1 VSRFAA
7 TAFNFLACSQSL
19 FLFGSRREVFFP
31 GILAV
36 WDMGAF
42 ALRSTLLAL
51 TVSVVTSL
59 RCAPA
64 HNTFTTQMAARHSAP
79 RAASSPPTDFK
90 QLAVYP
96 LATAGEFAV
105 IASLFKAIDT
115 TVGVLPSFIVP
126 PIFLF
131 LSLRS
136 RVFALL
142 PAKRPPRGGFEGSAT
157 PKDVK
162 RP

>member
-1 VSRFAA
+1 M
-7 TAFNFLACSQSL
+7 N
-19 FLFGSRREVFFP
+19 
-31 GILAV
+31 
-36 WDMGAF
+36 MGAF

-64 HNTFTTQMAARHSAP
+64 HNTFTTQTAARHSAP

-115 TVGVLPSFIVP
+115 TVVVLPSFIVP

>member
-1 VSRFAA
+1 
-7 TAFNFLACSQSL
+7 
-19 FLFGSRREVFFP
+19 
-31 GILAV
+31 
-36 WDMGAF
+36 MGAF
-42 ALRSTLLAL
+42 ALRSLLAL
-51 TVSVVTSL
+51 TLSVNGANV

-64 HNTFTTQMAARHSAP
+64 HNTFTTQTAARHSAP

>member
-1 VSRFAA
+1 
-7 TAFNFLACSQSL
+7 
-19 FLFGSRREVFFP
+19 
-31 GILAV
+31 
-36 WDMGAF
+36 MGAF

-51 TVSVVTSL
+51 TLSVNGATVL

-64 HNTFTTQMAARHSAP
+64 HNTFTTQTAARHAAP
-79 RAASSPPTDFK
+79 RAASSPSTDFK

-105 IASLFKAIDT
+105 IASLFKVIDT

>member
-1 VSRFAA
+1 M
-7 TAFNFLACSQSL
+7 NF
-19 FLFGSRREVFFP
+19 FLLIF
-31 GILAV
+31 
-36 WDMGAF
+36 
-42 ALRSTLLAL
+42 
-51 TVSVVTSL
+51 TVSINVATSL

-64 HNTFTTQMAARHSAP
+64 LRTFTTQTAARHMAP
-79 RAASSPPTDFK
+79 RAASSPSTDFK